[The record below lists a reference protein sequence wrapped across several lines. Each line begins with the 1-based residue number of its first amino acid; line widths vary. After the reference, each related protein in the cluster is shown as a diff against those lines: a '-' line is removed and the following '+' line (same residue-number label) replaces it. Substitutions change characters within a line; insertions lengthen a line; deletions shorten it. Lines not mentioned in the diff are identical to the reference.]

1 MIGVF
6 SKVAAASLFATG
18 GAAPFTGR
26 FKVLPLFPVLLSGV
40 SVVPVPASGTGVVV
54 VGVKVIEQLFSDAP
68 AAKEADVAGQP
79 LDVAPDGLSVKSQ
92 EAFAAAAVALAL
104 LVQVMVQVTACPT
117 VAGFGTQLIVEV
129 KSAFGSSPTV
139 ICLVAVL
146 LAGLLSLSAPV
157 LPVTV
162 TVPAVVGVPVTWQVT
177 VSPTG
182 TLLPLVH
189 AALLGLIAQAP
200 CVTPAGKSVTAQVAF
215 VAAAVALALLVQ
227 VNVPV

>member
-79 LDVAPDGLSVKSQ
+79 LDVALGGKLPVKLQ
-92 EAFAAAAVALAL
+92 EAFAAAAVAVVA

-129 KSAFGSSPTV
+129 KSAFGAGGAVPTV
-139 ICLVAVL
+139 TLMVAV
-146 LAGLLSLSAPV
+146 AVFPRLSL
-157 LPVTV
+157 
-162 TVPAVVGVPVTWQVT
+162 
-177 VSPTG
+177 
-182 TLLPLVH
+182 
-189 AALLGLIAQAP
+189 I
-200 CVTPAGKSVTAQVAF
+200 
-215 VAAAVALALLVQ
+215 
-227 VNVPV
+227 